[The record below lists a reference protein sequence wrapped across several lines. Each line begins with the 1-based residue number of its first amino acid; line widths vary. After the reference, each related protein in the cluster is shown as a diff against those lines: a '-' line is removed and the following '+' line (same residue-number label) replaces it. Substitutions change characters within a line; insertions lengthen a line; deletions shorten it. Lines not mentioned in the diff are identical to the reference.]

1 MPEQFR
7 KTYTNTDPVVQAA
20 ADPLLFAHRD
30 FIYREYLELPID
42 L

>member
-1 MPEQFR
+1 MPQPYR
-7 KTYTNTDPVVQAA
+7 QLYTNTDPVIQAA
-20 ADPLLFAHRD
+20 VKPILMEHRD

>member
-1 MPEQFR
+1 MPQSFR
-7 KTYTNTDPVVQAA
+7 TLYTNTDPVVQAA
-20 ADPLLFAHRD
+20 VTPLLVEHRD